1 MTDAADEFNESLQK
15 ISFSHPRYPI
25 IQNHTGEIET
35 DLSSIKQNLLNQL
48 TEPVLWTKP
57 MDKISNSTSC
67 LIEIGPKNI
76 LCGLS
81 KGYDLQSI
89 LYMSELN
96 FRDKVQNI

>member
-15 ISFSHPRYPI
+15 IGFSHPRYPI
-25 IQNHTGEIET
+25 IQNYTGEIVT

-48 TEPVLWTKP
+48 TEPVLWTKT
-57 MDKISNSTSC
+57 MKKISNSASC

-81 KGYDLQSI
+81 KGYDLESI
-89 LYMSELN
+89 LYMADLN
-96 FRDKVQNI
+96 FMDKVQNI

>member
-1 MTDAADEFNESLQK
+1 MTDAAEEFNESLQN
-15 ISFSHPRYPI
+15 IVFSLPRYPI

-48 TEPVLWTKP
+48 TEPVLWTKS
-57 MDKISNSTSC
+57 MEKLSKSASC

-89 LYMSELN
+89 LYMADLN
-96 FRDKVQNI
+96 LRDKVQNI